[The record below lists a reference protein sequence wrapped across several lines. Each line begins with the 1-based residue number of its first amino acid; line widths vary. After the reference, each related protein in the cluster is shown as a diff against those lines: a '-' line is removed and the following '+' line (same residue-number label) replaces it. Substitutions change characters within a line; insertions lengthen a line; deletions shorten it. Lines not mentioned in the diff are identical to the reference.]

1 MLKER
6 VVTTTDINFIMTLIE
21 LNHEKIVEI
30 IYKEGIKRITSIIEL
45 AKAKGVHVS
54 KSDTKDLK
62 ISMTFYPQEIKNINF
77 LEDLIFNKKNLFF
90 LILDRIQDPQN
101 LGSIFRTS
109 LGMNVDAIIVP
120 NKNSCRL
127 TNSVREVS
135 KGATEVIPLI
145 MVSSLT
151 KVAKFLIQ
159 NDVNVFT
166 CSSDSKKNFYE
177 ANFKQNLALVF
188 GSENDGVS
196 KALEELASEKI
207 KIPMDARLES
217 LNVSNAS
224 SVILFEVFRQREL

>member
-6 VVTTTDINFIMTLIE
+6 IVTTTDINFIKTLIE

-45 AKAKGVHVS
+45 AKAKGVPVS

-166 CSSDSKKNFYE
+166 CSSESKKNFYE
-177 ANFKQNLALVF
+177 ANFKQSLALVF

-207 KIPMDARLES
+207 KIPMDTKLES

>member
-6 VVTTTDINFIMTLIE
+6 IVTTTDINFIKTLIE

-30 IYKEGIKRITSIIEL
+30 TYKEGIKRITSIIEI
-45 AKAKGVHVS
+45 AKAKGVPVS

-166 CSSDSKKNFYE
+166 CSSESKKNFFE
-177 ANFKQNLALVF
+177 ANFKQSLALVF

-207 KIPMDARLES
+207 KIPMDTRLES

>member
-6 VVTTTDINFIMTLIE
+6 IVTTTDINFIKTLIE

-45 AKAKGVHVS
+45 AKAKSVPVS

-166 CSSDSKKNFYE
+166 CSSESKKNFYE
-177 ANFKQNLALVF
+177 ANFKQSLALVF

-207 KIPMDARLES
+207 KIPMDTKLES

>member
-6 VVTTTDINFIMTLIE
+6 IVTTTDINFIKTLIE

-166 CSSDSKKNFYE
+166 CSSESKKNFYE

>member
-6 VVTTTDINFIMTLIE
+6 IVTTTDINFIKTLIE

-54 KSDTKDLK
+54 KSETKDLK

-166 CSSDSKKNFYE
+166 CSSESKKNFYE

>member
-6 VVTTTDINFIMTLIE
+6 IITSTDINFIKTLIE

-30 IYKEGIKRITSIIEL
+30 KYKEGIDRITSIVDK
-45 AKAKGVHVS
+45 AKAKDVCVS
-54 KSDTKDLK
+54 KSDTKDLR
-62 ISMTFYPQEIKNINF
+62 ISMTFYPEEIKNINF

-90 LILDRIQDPQN
+90 VILDRIQDPQN

-109 LGMNVDAIIVP
+109 LGVNVDAIIVP

-127 TNSVREVS
+127 TNTVREVS

-145 MVSSLT
+145 SVSNLP
-151 KVAKFLIQ
+151 KVTKFLIQ
-159 NDVNVFT
+159 NNVNVFT
-166 CSSDSKKNFYE
+166 CSGESKKNFYE
-177 ANFKQNLALVF
+177 ANFKQSLALVF

-196 KALEELASEKI
+196 KTLEELALEKI
-207 KIPMDARLES
+207 KIPMDAKLES

>member
-6 VVTTTDINFIMTLIE
+6 VVTTTDINFIMTFIE

>member
-6 VVTTTDINFIMTLIE
+6 IVTTTDINFIKTLIE

-151 KVAKFLIQ
+151 KVAKILIQ

-166 CSSDSKKNFYE
+166 CSSESKKNFYE

>member
-1 MLKER
+1 M
-6 VVTTTDINFIMTLIE
+6 
-21 LNHEKIVEI
+21 
-30 IYKEGIKRITSIIEL
+30 
-45 AKAKGVHVS
+45 S

-166 CSSDSKKNFYE
+166 CSSESKKNFYE

>member
-6 VVTTTDINFIMTLIE
+6 IITSTDINFIKTLIE

-30 IYKEGIKRITSIIEL
+30 EYKEGIDRITSIVDK
-45 AKAKGVHVS
+45 AKAKNVCVS
-54 KSDTKDLK
+54 KSDTKDLR
-62 ISMTFYPQEIKNINF
+62 ISMTFYPEEIKNINF

-90 LILDRIQDPQN
+90 VILDRIQDPQN

-109 LGMNVDAIIVP
+109 LGVNVDAIIVP

-127 TNSVREVS
+127 TNTVREVS

-145 MVSSLT
+145 SVSNLP
-151 KVAKFLIQ
+151 KVTKFLIQ
-159 NDVNVFT
+159 NNVNVFT
-166 CSSDSKKNFYE
+166 CSGESKKNFYE
-177 ANFKQNLALVF
+177 ANFKQSLALVF

-196 KALEELASEKI
+196 KTLEELASEKI
-207 KIPMDARLES
+207 KIPMDAKLES

>member
-6 VVTTTDINFIMTLIE
+6 IITSTDINFIKTLIE

-30 IYKEGIKRITSIIEL
+30 KYKEGIDRITSIVDKAE
-45 AKAKGVHVS
+45 AKDVCVS
-54 KSDTKDLK
+54 KSDTKDLR
-62 ISMTFYPQEIKNINF
+62 ISMTFYPEEIKNINF

-90 LILDRIQDPQN
+90 VILDRIQDPQN

-109 LGMNVDAIIVP
+109 LGVNVDAIIVP

-127 TNSVREVS
+127 TNTVREVS

-145 MVSSLT
+145 SVSNLP
-151 KVAKFLIQ
+151 KVTKFLIQ
-159 NDVNVFT
+159 NNVNVFT
-166 CSSDSKKNFYE
+166 CSGESKKNFYE
-177 ANFKQNLALVF
+177 ANFKQSLALVF

-196 KALEELASEKI
+196 KTLEELALEKI
-207 KIPMDARLES
+207 KIPMDAKLES

>member
-6 VVTTTDINFIMTLIE
+6 IITSTDINFIKTLIE

-30 IYKEGIKRITSIIEL
+30 KYKEGIDRITSIIDK
-45 AKAKGVHVS
+45 AKAKDVCVS
-54 KSDTKDLK
+54 KSDTKDLR
-62 ISMTFYPQEIKNINF
+62 ISMTFYPEEIKNINF

-90 LILDRIQDPQN
+90 VILDRIQDPQN

-109 LGMNVDAIIVP
+109 LGVNVDAIIVP

-127 TNSVREVS
+127 TNTVREVS

-145 MVSSLT
+145 SVSNLP
-151 KVAKFLIQ
+151 KVTKFLIQ
-159 NDVNVFT
+159 NNVNIFT
-166 CSSDSKKNFYE
+166 CSGESKKNFYE
-177 ANFKQNLALVF
+177 ANFKQSLALVF

-196 KALEELASEKI
+196 KTLEELALEKI
-207 KIPMDARLES
+207 KIPMDAKLES

>member
-6 VVTTTDINFIMTLIE
+6 IVTSTDINFIKTLIE

-45 AKAKGVHVS
+45 AKAKSVPVS

-166 CSSDSKKNFYE
+166 CSSESKKNFYE

>member
-6 VVTTTDINFIMTLIE
+6 IVTTTDINFIKTLIE

-45 AKAKGVHVS
+45 AKAKSVPVS

-166 CSSDSKKNFYE
+166 CSSESKKNFYE

-188 GSENDGVS
+188 GSESDGVS

-207 KIPMDARLES
+207 KIPMDTRLES

>member
-62 ISMTFYPQEIKNINF
+62 ISMTFYPQELKNINF

-166 CSSDSKKNFYE
+166 CSSESKKNFYE

>member
-6 VVTTTDINFIMTLIE
+6 IVTTTDINFIKTLIE

-30 IYKEGIKRITSIIEL
+30 IYKEGIKRITSIIEI
-45 AKAKGVHVS
+45 AKAKGVPVS

-166 CSSDSKKNFYE
+166 CSSESKKNFYE
-177 ANFKQNLALVF
+177 ANFKQSLALVF

-207 KIPMDARLES
+207 KIPMDTKLES

>member
-6 VVTTTDINFIMTLIE
+6 IVTTTDINFIKTLIE

-45 AKAKGVHVS
+45 AKAKGVPVS

-166 CSSDSKKNFYE
+166 CSSESKKNFYE
-177 ANFKQNLALVF
+177 ANFKQSLALVF

-207 KIPMDARLES
+207 KIPMDTRLES

>member
-6 VVTTTDINFIMTLIE
+6 IVTTTDINFIKTLIE

-30 IYKEGIKRITSIIEL
+30 IYKEGIKRITSIIEI
-45 AKAKGVHVS
+45 AKAKGVPVS

-135 KGATEVIPLI
+135 KGATEVIPFI
-145 MVSSLT
+145 MVSNLT

-166 CSSDSKKNFYE
+166 CSSESKKNFFE
-177 ANFKQNLALVF
+177 ANFKQSLALVF

-196 KALEELASEKI
+196 EAMEELASEKI
-207 KIPMDARLES
+207 KIPMDTRLES

>member
-6 VVTTTDINFIMTLIE
+6 IITSTDINFIKTLIE

-30 IYKEGIKRITSIIEL
+30 EYKEGIDRITSIVDK
-45 AKAKGVHVS
+45 AKAKNVCVS
-54 KSDTKDLK
+54 KSDTKDLR
-62 ISMTFYPQEIKNINF
+62 ISMTFYPKEIKNINL

-90 LILDRIQDPQN
+90 VILDRIQDPQN

-109 LGMNVDAIIVP
+109 LGVNVDAIIIP

-127 TNSVREVS
+127 TNTVREVS

-145 MVSSLT
+145 SVSNLP
-151 KVAKFLIQ
+151 KVTKFLIQ
-159 NDVNVFT
+159 NNVNVFT
-166 CSSDSKKNFYE
+166 CSGESKKNFYE
-177 ANFKQNLALVF
+177 ANFKQSLALVF

-196 KALEELASEKI
+196 KTLEELALEKI
-207 KIPMDARLES
+207 KIPMDAKLES

>member
-6 VVTTTDINFIMTLIE
+6 IITSTDINFIKTLVE
-21 LNHEKIVEI
+21 LNHERIVKIEYKDGVE
-30 IYKEGIKRITSIIEL
+30 RITSIINT
-45 AKAKGVHVS
+45 AKAKGVCVS
-54 KSDTKDLK
+54 KSNTKDLRL
-62 ISMTFYPQEIKNINF
+62 SMAFYPEEIKNINF

-109 LGMNVDAIIVP
+109 LGVNVDAIIVP

-127 TNSVREVS
+127 TNTVREVS

-145 MVSSLT
+145 SVSNLA
-151 KVAKFLIQ
+151 KVTKFLIQ
-159 NDVNVFT
+159 NNVNIFT
-166 CSSDSKKNFYE
+166 CSGESEKNFYE
-177 ANFKQNLALVF
+177 ADFKQSLALVF
-188 GSENDGVS
+188 GSEKDGIS
-196 KALEELASEKI
+196 KNLEELALEKI
-207 KIPMDARLES
+207 KIPMDTKLES

>member
-6 VVTTTDINFIMTLIE
+6 IITSTDINFIKTLIE

-30 IYKEGIKRITSIIEL
+30 EYKDGIERITSIVNT
-45 AKAKGVHVS
+45 AKAKGVCVS
-54 KSDTKDLK
+54 KSNKKDLK
-62 ISMTFYPQEIKNINF
+62 ISMTFYPKEIKNINF
-77 LEDLIFNKKNLFF
+77 LEDLTFNKKNLFF

-109 LGMNVDAIIVP
+109 LGVNVDAIIVP

-127 TNSVREVS
+127 TNTVREVS

-145 MVSSLT
+145 SVSNLA
-151 KVAKFLIQ
+151 KVTKFLIQ
-159 NDVNVFT
+159 NNVNIFT
-166 CSSDSKKNFYE
+166 CSGESEKNFYE
-177 ANFKQNLALVF
+177 ADFKQSLALVF
-188 GSENDGVS
+188 GSEKDGIS
-196 KALEELASEKI
+196 KNLEELALEKI
-207 KIPMDARLES
+207 KIPMDTKLES

>member
-6 VVTTTDINFIMTLIE
+6 IVTTTDINFIKTLIE

-62 ISMTFYPQEIKNINF
+62 ISMTFNPQEIKNINF

-166 CSSDSKKNFYE
+166 CSSESKKNFYE